1 MTSIEARALID
12 RYIDAYNRKD
22 VDGML
27 AVVHRD
33 LAFKNISAGTVNV
46 STRGVAE
53 FEALAR
59 QSLPM
64 FAERQKTV
72 EAFEI
77 NDTCVTVWVN
87 YRAVVASDLPNGWR
101 RGQVVEL
108 AGRSEFEFR
117 DGTIAAITDIS

>member
-1 MTSIEARALID
+1 MTPIELRALVD

-33 LAFKNISAGTVNV
+33 LAFRNISAGTVNA

-64 FAERQKTV
+64 FAERHQTV
-72 EAFEI
+72 DAFEV
-77 NDTCVTVWVN
+77 NDGSVTVWVN

-101 RGQVVEL
+101 SGQVVEL

-117 DGTIAAITDIS
+117 DGKIVALTDIS